1 MPIKRDLKKTFVY
14 AGSNRPTFAMP
25 DFSDSSS
32 SSEEE
37 GNTSKTNY
45 KPDDSSDSDSSHKN
59 RAKKYKI
66 PKFQYGHR
74 TKKDITLLRNDFQ
87 NLKHHSDDTFRSL
100 SITEL
105 IRLDSKLG
113 KDSKSSKKL
122 TEKLQKNHENAKKKP
137 TQVKAGEDNRAD
149 LLHDARFL
157 GGHTCKNEEI
167 WLKARKTI
175 GITGLDP
182 IAHYDVD
189 SVGMNDRM
197 NSVIWAALHNPG
209 SREISIRMLSP
220 EALKA
225 AMGNDDKE
233 TTSPKKDFDSILEIQ
248 IALATLRLATQFIHP
263 WNLSVATL
271 EFFMVSV
278 NFGERDISDRA
289 ARIKF
294 VCEFIDTILI
304 RNAQAWDDSN
314 GCWPAEKIANKWIG
328 DLATKLPKS
337 EQNSNYQN
345 QKQENSQKQQSKNV
359 SKTPP
364 KNAKN
369 ASSKFAFKRIFV
381 PTGVCKRYNLVI
393 CPHQADASCQAPWD
407 NTISLKHVCC
417 HQNPQT
423 KAFCLDKHTLTDHK

>member
-1 MPIKRDLKKTFVY
+1 MFTD
-14 AGSNRPTFAMP
+14 AGPNRPTFVMP
-25 DFSDSSS
+25 EFSDSSS

-37 GNTSKTNY
+37 GKASKTNY
-45 KPDDSSDSDSSHKN
+45 KPDDSSDSDASHKN
-59 RAKKYKI
+59 RQKKYKI

-74 TKKDITLLRNDFQ
+74 TKKEIELLRNDFQ

-328 DLATKLPKS
+328 DLATKLPKTD
-337 EQNSNYQN
+337 QNSSYNN
-345 QKQENSQKQQSKNV
+345 QKQDTSQKNQNQNIA
-359 SKTPP
+359 KTPP
-364 KNAKN
+364 KTGKN
-369 ASSKFAFKRIFV
+369 TNSKFAFKRIFV
-381 PTGVCKRYNLVI
+381 PTGVCKRYNLAI
-393 CPHQADASCQAPWD
+393 CPHQNDASCQAPWD

-423 KAFCLDKHTLTDHK
+423 KAFCLDKHTMTGHK

>member
-1 MPIKRDLKKTFVY
+1 M
-14 AGSNRPTFAMP
+14 
-25 DFSDSSS
+25 
-32 SSEEE
+32 
-37 GNTSKTNY
+37 
-45 KPDDSSDSDSSHKN
+45 
-59 RAKKYKI
+59 
-66 PKFQYGHR
+66 
-74 TKKDITLLRNDFQ
+74 
-87 NLKHHSDDTFRSL
+87 
-100 SITEL
+100 
-105 IRLDSKLG
+105 
-113 KDSKSSKKL
+113 
-122 TEKLQKNHENAKKKP
+122 
-137 TQVKAGEDNRAD
+137 
-149 LLHDARFL
+149 LHDARFL

-337 EQNSNYQN
+337 EQNSNYNNQN
-345 QKQENSQKQQSKNV
+345 KIAPKS
-359 SKTPP
+359 SKTKTLQKLPQKLEKTQTQNSLSNVFSFLKEFVNGTIWPFAPTKLTQVAKPP
-364 KNAKN
+364 G
-369 ASSKFAFKRIFV
+369 ITQY
-381 PTGVCKRYNLVI
+381 P
-393 CPHQADASCQAPWD
+393 
-407 NTISLKHVCC
+407 
-417 HQNPQT
+417 
-423 KAFCLDKHTLTDHK
+423 